1 MHKKRVLIIGANKDC
16 CFTIRSFLESQG
28 IKDVSV
34 LGYAEGMD
42 RLFYEKPDITVLEAA
57 YTHQNRL
64 VHSIVRRLE
73 SSGEFKLFEVKGDGV
88 SIGDKKRVVFFIKDP
103 SQVGELLE
111 LLKGFMINGEDIGGK
126 EEDGFEETGTLNKIS
141 YPYLILH
148 IYHNRKTGI
157 LRIDSSSQLTI
168 YFVEGIPIFAEGG
181 EIETALGK
189 LLLESGRIS
198 ELDYERLTDV
208 LARGGKK
215 AGEIL
220 LELGLVSPHELS
232 MFLELQ
238 VKEKLIRGFKYT
250 YGKYSFKPQDAFGD
264 SVVRYEINPFYI
276 VYEGINRFL
285 NVTYLKKL
293 FFDSYPSS
301 RIRLNTGLKE
311 DIELLAI
318 GTKKRRFLE
327 GLKDEMTVEDVVNAS
342 KLREDEALKILYF
355 LFMLGFVEIEG
366 PSPDRI
372 REALY
377 RQKEGSERDLSRL
390 DHEVTEEQKRASRV
404 ETPESSLQTD
414 GKGGGPLGQKKEDVA
429 KIILDF
435 YSSMEGKNYYEI
447 LGVPKEAGKEE
458 IKDAYFRLARRFH
471 PDANPG
477 LKGELKDKC
486 EEVFARITLAYQ
498 TLSNDKERE
507 LYDSQGELFKLKE
520 QSVYICEAEFA
531 YKEAEVFLK
540 QRRYR
545 EAEEKLKQA
554 VNLNPEEPVYVATL
568 AWVNFVMASD
578 KNSIVGRVRQE
589 LERAVERNPKSANI
603 HYYLGHVYK
612 HLNDIKKA
620 EKSFAEA
627 VKCNPDFIEAKREL
641 RLIERRRAE
650 ELLSKKTGKRFWSIF
665 FRK

>member
-28 IKDVSV
+28 VKDVSI

-57 YTHQNRL
+57 YINQNRL

-73 SSGEFKLFEVKGDGV
+73 GSGEFKLLEVKGDGV
-88 SIGDKKRVVFFIKDP
+88 SIGDKKRVVFFIKEP
-103 SQVGELLE
+103 SQVGELLG
-111 LLKGFMINGEDIGGK
+111 LLKGFMINEDIEGE
-126 EEDGFEETGTLNKIS
+126 EEDGFEETGTLDRIS

-181 EIETALGK
+181 EVETALGR

-198 ELDYERLTDV
+198 ELDYERLTDI

-250 YGKYSFKPQDAFGD
+250 HGKYSFKPQTAFGD
-264 SVVRYEINPFYI
+264 NIVCYEINPFYI

-311 DIELLAI
+311 DVDLLAI
-318 GTKKRRFLE
+318 GTKKRRFFE
-327 GLKDEMTVEDVVNAS
+327 GLKEGMTVKDVVNAS

-377 RQKEGSERDLSRL
+377 RQKGGSEGDLNGL
-390 DHEVTEEQKRASRV
+390 DHEVAEEQKRASRI
-404 ETPESSLQTD
+404 EATESSLQVG
-414 GKGGGPLGQKKEDVA
+414 GKDSEPSDQKKEDVA

-435 YSSMEGKNYYEI
+435 YSSIESKNYYEI

-498 TLSNDKERE
+498 TLSNNKERE

-568 AWVNFVMASD
+568 AWINFVMASD
-578 KNSIVGRVRQE
+578 KKSVIDRVRQE
-589 LERAVERNPKSANI
+589 LERAVERNPKSAKI

-612 HLNDIKKA
+612 HLNDTKKA

-627 VKCNPDFIEAKREL
+627 VKCDPDFIEAKREL

-650 ELLSKKTGKRFWSIF
+650 ELSKKTGKRFWSIF
-665 FRK
+665 FKK